1 MINQNLTHFRVC
13 KENAEKN
20 GEREEKSDTKERGRI
35 RRKKRYTKKGRK
47 YFIEYILMLCLQT
60 IIINSTNIG

>member
-13 KENAEKN
+13 KENTEKN

-35 RRKKRYTKKGRK
+35 RRKKRYTKK
-47 YFIEYILMLCLQT
+47 EENILL
-60 IIINSTNIG
+60 NIFSCYVFRQLLLIA